1 MSPVTVPGLRYAAV
15 LSREAELHWPDQQQ
29 EAVALAWPNG
39 AETDGRSTTPA
50 WPNGAD
56 LNAEVP
62 PQHGPT
68 EQKPKAEARPPA
80 WPSGVST
87 VPFTGASSRLVQQ
100 SGIWWSRT
108 KLWQKHRSITAQ
120 RSRTCVETFSTS
132 AWLSE
137 VSTVPAWFTVLLR
150 R

>member
-15 LSREAELHWPDQQQ
+15 LSREAELRQ
-29 EAVALAWPNG
+29 ETHTQSTGPTSSKKPLPWHGPTEQKLMVEAPPQHGPTEQKVK
-39 AETDGRSTTPA
+39 AEAT
-50 WPNGAD
+50 
-56 LNAEVP
+56 

-108 KLWQKHRSITAQ
+108 KLTAEAPLHHGPTKQ
-120 RSRTCVETFSTS
+120 NLCRN
-132 AWLSE
+132 
-137 VSTVPAWFTVLLR
+137 VPHLCMAQ
-150 R
+150 